1 MGDEKGNG
9 QRETGHAAPFAGTG
23 SPVQARGA
31 STQRIDAGDLG
42 GVSVAFRRPL
52 WRCANRMDSL
62 TALGLTA
69 ATLTTCSF
77 VPQLTKVWRSKSA
90 ADLSYGMFGAF
101 SVGILLWFFYGVLRD
116 DLPVIVANGV
126 TLVLSVTILALKI
139 RYDR

>member
-1 MGDEKGNG
+1 M
-9 QRETGHAAPFAGTG
+9 R
-23 SPVQARGA
+23 ARP
-31 STQRIDAGDLG
+31 
-42 GVSVAFRRPL
+42 VAFPRRL
-52 WRCANRMDSL
+52 WRCARRMDAL

-101 SVGILLWFFYGVLRD
+101 SAGILLWLVYGLLRH

-126 TLVLSVTILALKI
+126 TLILSVTILVLKI